1 MFRLSSFL
9 LGLVLALQS
18 SAITI
23 KPAVIDVFDLR
34 PETPDS
40 LKAMS
45 FANWFNAT
53 SADYPYT
60 KTLYATVGLDLDQ
73 LLEQFDLPTTRSGME
88 SMRREFDFYTE
99 QQATFK
105 SKVEKYVQSIIPGMI
120 AKIEATFQNSDI
132 DLVVYRTADPYEF
145 LLGLR
150 ARPELKAKLSKI
162 NVGTANA
169 LPTWPLKFYNKR
181 GKSKK
186 VVLLGD
192 FVFQSFGRTD
202 DAMVSIKVVCG
213 DLSRVLTLNPITHP
227 KPYIKK
233 FFSSNT
239 ETEEGEHIALTWE
252 VLGASKVSLDNSI
265 GEKAAKWQMN
275 ISPLSSTVYTLTAE
289 NEYGSST
296 SEVSIKVERSV
307 LRSAKITYF
316 CPEKGDPKLKGTSV
330 NISLYDVNG
339 NQVATFTNAADL
351 EFSGKVA
358 YNGPFELKWNDVVYK
373 RDLKKGKFIV
383 KIEGTNQDKWTF
395 SPILILDYSDGSK
408 NQLYGY
414 GNKEIEV
421 GKDGAVFEF

>member
-1 MFRLSSFL
+1 
-9 LGLVLALQS
+9 
-18 SAITI
+18 
-23 KPAVIDVFDLR
+23 
-34 PETPDS
+34 
-40 LKAMS
+40 
-45 FANWFNAT
+45 
-53 SADYPYT
+53 
-60 KTLYATVGLDLDQ
+60 
-73 LLEQFDLPTTRSGME
+73 
-88 SMRREFDFYTE
+88 
-99 QQATFK
+99 
-105 SKVEKYVQSIIPGMI
+105 
-120 AKIEATFQNSDI
+120 
-132 DLVVYRTADPYEF
+132 
-145 LLGLR
+145 
-150 ARPELKAKLSKI
+150 
-162 NVGTANA
+162 
-169 LPTWPLKFYNKR
+169 
-181 GKSKK
+181 
-186 VVLLGD
+186 
-192 FVFQSFGRTD
+192 
-202 DAMVSIKVVCG
+202 
-213 DLSRVLTLNPITHP
+213 
-227 KPYIKK
+227 
-233 FFSSNT
+233 
-239 ETEEGEHIALTWE
+239 
-252 VLGASKVSLDNSI
+252 
-265 GEKAAKWQMN
+265 MN